1 MEDGNR
7 NIGKEINIE
16 KFESAEMKVK
26 TRSIKNVYILEL
38 AKVNKSKESEAQVD
52 DTYKPNVK

>member
-1 MEDGNR
+1 
-7 NIGKEINIE
+7 
-16 KFESAEMKVK
+16 MKIK
-26 TRSIKNVYILEL
+26 TRSLRNVYILEL